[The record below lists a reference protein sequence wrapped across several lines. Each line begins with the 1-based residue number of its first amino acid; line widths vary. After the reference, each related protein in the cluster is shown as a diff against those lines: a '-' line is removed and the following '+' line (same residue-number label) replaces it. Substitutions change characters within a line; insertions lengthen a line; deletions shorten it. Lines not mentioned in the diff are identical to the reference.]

1 MQEERGAG
9 SGGKQIGEM
18 SEINNEGSLMGQ
30 RPAPEALAEGERLW
44 FPLLDVFQEQTLCQI
59 PVKLKLSIFK

>member
-1 MQEERGAG
+1 
-9 SGGKQIGEM
+9 
-18 SEINNEGSLMGQ
+18 MGQ